1 MREPVDDNGTEISAG
16 SETRDNA
23 VWVWSAVAA
32 GVVLGAVGIVWLMQY
47 RKPDRSM
54 DRLLRR
60 CYDRLEDIESSL
72 ATLTAPE
79 AVESE
84 A

>member
-1 MREPVDDNGTEISAG
+1 MEECCGAENCGNPESHDDTDLWIWG
-16 SETRDNA
+16 
-23 VWVWSAVAA
+23 AVAA
-32 GVVLGAVGIVWLMQY
+32 GAILGAVGIIWLMQY

-60 CYDRLEDIESSL
+60 ANDRIEDIETTL
-72 ATLTAPE
+72 AALTESPAPE
-79 AVESE
+79 PE

>member
-1 MREPVDDNGTEISAG
+1 MEEGGTEIGEESDE
-16 SETRDNA
+16 SRDNA
-23 VWVWSAVAA
+23 VWIWSAVAA
-32 GVVLGAVGIVWLMQY
+32 GVVLGAVGIIWLMQY

-60 CYDRLEDIESSL
+60 AYDRIEDIEASL
-72 ATLTAPE
+72 ATLMEPE
-79 AVESE
+79 PSASE

>member
-1 MREPVDDNGTEISAG
+1 MEDGGTEVG
-16 SETRDNA
+16 GGPETPDSA

-47 RKPDRSM
+47 RKPDRSTE
-54 DRLLRR
+54 RLLRR
-60 CYDRLEDIESSL
+60 CYDRIEDIETSL
-72 ATLTAPE
+72 AALIAPE
-79 AVESE
+79 TADSE